1 MADRYPPLVRVPA
14 RTPTVG
20 APGPYVERRQR
31 SRRREDRL
39 AHEEAAMLARALD
52 VLVAD
57 APAQT
62 RLAGLLELLARTV
75 GARRA
80 AVLSITSERRVA
92 VSVGAG
98 EDETD
103 ARRLA
108 AWLDAEAPR
117 SRAER
122 AASGRAP
129 ITIARQ
135 VGPARAESM
144 RRPVTK
150 ARRTATTG
158 RSRRPPTTSWW
169 QGRRVRRSTA
179 CHPRH
184 GLP

>member
-80 AVLSITSERRVA
+80 AVLSIAPERRVA

-103 ARRLA
+103 ARLLA

-129 ITIARQ
+129 SRS
-135 VGPARAESM
+135 PARSARPGRDPM

-150 ARRTATTG
+150 TRRTATTG

-169 QGRRVRRSTA
+169 QGRRARRSTA
-179 CHPRH
+179 CRPRH
-184 GLP
+184 GSR